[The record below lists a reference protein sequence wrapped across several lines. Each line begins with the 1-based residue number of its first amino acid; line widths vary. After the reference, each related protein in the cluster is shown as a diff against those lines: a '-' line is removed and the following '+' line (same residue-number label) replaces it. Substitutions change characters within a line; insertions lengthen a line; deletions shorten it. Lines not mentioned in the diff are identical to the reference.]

1 MPYSLDS
8 VTPQKRH
15 MSLVPVAMPQ
25 PVFLIKLLLA
35 RTDKQWGRA
44 PVKISVQSIISR
56 LIMTV
61 PTDRNLR
68 GSHTEELVESQTGP
82 ETLLELSR
90 PVSE

>member
-44 PVKISVQSIISR
+44 LSMQRDVKGFSNEI
-56 LIMTV
+56 
-61 PTDRNLR
+61 
-68 GSHTEELVESQTGP
+68 HTEELVESQTGP